1 MMPFSMGEFHQAAK
15 TKTRE
20 VKSEIL
26 AAMQEPGAGSSE
38 EVGAVVLETNGTL
51 SVLQKARFGA
61 GSTLENVQHELPL
74 QG

>member
-1 MMPFSMGEFHQAAK
+1 MLLFSMGEFHQAAI
-15 TKTRE
+15 TKTR
-20 VKSEIL
+20 VAKSELL
-26 AAMQEPGAGSSE
+26 AAMREHGAGSSE